1 MWVKTKVLLSSFVFI
16 FMRLVNER
24 TDVRL
29 CFHKSI
35 RFCSTQFFVLLF
47 ELSDKEKAEYYEVV
61 FGVVRFTEN
70 VRQYDG
76 YRE

>member
-1 MWVKTKVLLSSFVFI
+1 VFSQKHSLLLNTVS
-16 FMRLVNER
+16 
-24 TDVRL
+24 
-29 CFHKSI
+29 
-35 RFCSTQFFVLLF
+35 VLLF
-47 ELSDKEKAEYYEVV
+47 ELHDEEKAEYYEVV

>member
-1 MWVKTKVLLSSFVFI
+1 MFACVFTKAFAFAQHSFFI
-16 FMRLVNER
+16 V
-24 TDVRL
+24 
-29 CFHKSI
+29 
-35 RFCSTQFFVLLF
+35 LF
-47 ELSDKEKAEYYEVV
+47 ELSDKDKAEYYEVV